1 MHIAFKVASLCMR
14 WLLPAPALACAD
26 TQAVTPCA
34 HELNTQVVGL
44 PHHQHGITGAL
55 LTEIMYDCEHCLV
68 VLFVQVE
75 VCCFDKTGTLTTD
88 HLLLEGLA
96 GLPGR

>member
-1 MHIAFKVASLCMR
+1 MMCDLLRRFTGQAAWTAASEAGGQCRMVCEPCGLHSSSHAR
-14 WLLPAPALACAD
+14 LLL
-26 TQAVTPCA
+26 
-34 HELNTQVVGL
+34 
-44 PHHQHGITGAL
+44 
-55 LTEIMYDCEHCLV
+55 
-68 VLFVQVE
+68 QVE